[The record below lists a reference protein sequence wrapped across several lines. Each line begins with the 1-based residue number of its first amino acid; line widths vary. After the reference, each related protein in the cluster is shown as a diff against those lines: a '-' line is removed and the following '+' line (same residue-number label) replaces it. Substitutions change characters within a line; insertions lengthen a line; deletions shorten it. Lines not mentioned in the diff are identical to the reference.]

1 MRKMEGRV
9 TACKDKLVWGMVGV
23 STSVV
28 SNIFPECRFYKYPIN
43 NPGYLI
49 LGGSQLY
56 T

>member
-9 TACKDKLVWGMVGV
+9 TACKRQTGGGMVGV